1 MISLVHTTD
10 GDRMRAV
17 PHAKH
22 TASSSWV
29 RKSLPRLSPGVGDE
43 CMYGMYSTEHNA
55 PAMTGMKGARVQERK
70 SERENDGN
78 VERDED
84 RHGGAS
90 VVHTRAGINV
100 CCGQRMRCTVIVE
113 IATHEFAGECT
124 ALVLRADHLPQT
136 LVVPQSHRS
145 TAIRLRAV
153 DGLVHELL
161 LCAHGCVISYRM
173 VM

>member
-1 MISLVHTTD
+1 M
-10 GDRMRAV
+10 
-17 PHAKH
+17 
-22 TASSSWV
+22 
-29 RKSLPRLSPGVGDE
+29 
-43 CMYGMYSTEHNA
+43 CGMYSTEHNA

-78 VERDED
+78 VERDGD
-84 RHGGAS
+84 RHGRAS

-145 TAIRLRAV
+145 TAIRLRTV
-153 DGLVHELL
+153 DGLVHEIL
-161 LCAHGCVISYRM
+161 LCAHGCAISYRM

>member
-1 MISLVHTTD
+1 M
-10 GDRMRAV
+10 
-17 PHAKH
+17 
-22 TASSSWV
+22 
-29 RKSLPRLSPGVGDE
+29 
-43 CMYGMYSTEHNA
+43 CGMYSTEHNA
-55 PAMTGMKGARVQERK
+55 PAMTGMKGVRVQERK

-90 VVHTRAGINV
+90 VVHTRACISV

-145 TAIRLRAV
+145 TAIRLRTV
-153 DGLVHELL
+153 DGLVHEIL
-161 LCAHGCVISYRM
+161 LCAHVCAISYRM
-173 VM
+173 GM